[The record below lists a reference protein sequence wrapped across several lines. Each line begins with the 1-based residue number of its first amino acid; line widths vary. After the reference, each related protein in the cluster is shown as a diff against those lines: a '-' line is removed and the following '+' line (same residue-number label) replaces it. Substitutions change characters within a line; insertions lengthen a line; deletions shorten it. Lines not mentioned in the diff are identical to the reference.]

1 MAALSNIASAL
12 RTAGRVVITL
22 CIVAVALVVAR
33 ELWIHYEVEPW
44 TRDGRVRA
52 DFVEVAPD
60 VAGLVVSVNVRDN
73 QVVRAGDTLFVI
85 DPSRYQ
91 IAVADAEARQA
102 DARAQLEEA
111 ERENRRN
118 IKLGTLASSETR
130 EQSDTRVQQLS
141 AAVDQ
146 VTAALNLARLNL
158 SRTDVKATVN
168 GSVTNLNLRPGDYFT
183 PGRAALLLIDDDSF
197 YIIGY
202 FEETKLPRISVGDK
216 ARVQLMGE
224 THVIKGHVES
234 IARGIEDRERTP
246 DSDLLANVNPTFN
259 WVRLAQRIPVRIHV
273 DDNPG
278 HVRLIMGRT
287 ATVDILH
294 NSAPGSAK

>member
-1 MAALSNIASAL
+1 VAALSGIASVL
-12 RTAGRVVITL
+12 RRAGRVAITL
-22 CIVAVALVVAR
+22 CIVVVALIVAR
-33 ELWIHYEVEPW
+33 ELWIHYEIEPW

-52 DFVEVAPD
+52 DFVEIAPD

-73 QVVRAGDTLFVI
+73 QTVRTGDTLFVI

-91 IAVADAEARQA
+91 LAVADAEARLA

-111 ERENRRN
+111 GRENRRN
-118 IKLGTLASSETR
+118 IKLGSLASSETR
-130 EQSDTRVQQLS
+130 EESDTRVQQLG

-146 VTAALNLARLNL
+146 ATAALNLARLNL
-158 SRTDVKATVN
+158 SRTIVKATVN

-197 YIIGY
+197 YIVGY
-202 FEETKLPRISVGDK
+202 FEETKLPRIQIGDK
-216 ARVQLMGE
+216 VRVQLMGE
-224 THVIKGHVES
+224 RSVIMGHVES
-234 IARGIEDRERTP
+234 IASGIEDRERTP

-273 DDNPG
+273 DENPG

-287 ATVDILH
+287 ATVNVLQ
-294 NSAPGSAK
+294 NSAPDSTK

>member
-1 MAALSNIASAL
+1 MAALSGIASVL
-12 RTAGRVVITL
+12 RTVGRIVITL
-22 CIVAVALVVAR
+22 CIVVVALFVAR

-52 DFVEVAPD
+52 DYVEVAPD
-60 VAGLVVSVNVRDN
+60 VAGLVVSVNVHDN
-73 QVVRAGDTLFVI
+73 QIVRIGDTLFVI

-91 IAVADAEARQA
+91 IAVADAEARLA

-111 ERENRRN
+111 GRENRRN

-141 AAVDQ
+141 ATVDQ
-146 VTAALNLARLNL
+146 ATAALNLARLNL
-158 SRTDVKATVN
+158 SRTIVKATVN

-197 YIIGY
+197 YVIGY

-224 THVIKGHVES
+224 THIINGHVES
-234 IARGIEDRERTP
+234 IAAGIEDRERTP

-287 ATVDILH
+287 ATVNVLH
-294 NSAPGSAK
+294 NSAASRAK

>member
-1 MAALSNIASAL
+1 VAGLSGLGSVL
-12 RTAGRVVITL
+12 RTAGRIVITL
-22 CIVAVALVVAR
+22 CIVVAALVVAR
-33 ELWIHYEVEPW
+33 ELWVHYEVEPW

-52 DFVEVAPD
+52 DFVEIAPD
-60 VAGLVVSVNVRDN
+60 VAGLVVSVNVKDN
-73 QVVRAGDTLFVI
+73 QTVKAGDTLFVI

-91 IAVADAEARQA
+91 LAVADAEARLA
-102 DARAQLEEA
+102 DTRAQLEEA
-111 ERENRRN
+111 QRENHRN

-141 AAVDQ
+141 ASVDQ
-146 VTAALNLARLNL
+146 ATAALNLARLNL
-158 SRTDVKATVN
+158 SRTVVKATVN

-183 PGRAALLLIDDDSF
+183 PGRAALLLIDNDSF
-197 YIIGY
+197 YVIGY
-202 FEETKLPRISVGDK
+202 FEETKLPRISIGDK

-224 THVIKGHVES
+224 THVITGHVES
-234 IARGIEDRERTP
+234 IAAGIEDRERTP

-278 HVRLIMGRT
+278 HVQLIMGRT
-287 ATVDILH
+287 ATVNVLH
-294 NSAPGSAK
+294 NSRARSAQ

>member
-1 MAALSNIASAL
+1 MRRPSAK
-12 RTAGRVVITL
+12 
-22 CIVAVALVVAR
+22 
-33 ELWIHYEVEPW
+33 
-44 TRDGRVRA
+44 
-52 DFVEVAPD
+52 
-60 VAGLVVSVNVRDN
+60 
-73 QVVRAGDTLFVI
+73 
-85 DPSRYQ
+85 
-91 IAVADAEARQA
+91 
-102 DARAQLEEA
+102 
-111 ERENRRN
+111 NRRN

-146 VTAALNLARLNL
+146 ATAALNLARLNL

-216 ARVQLMGE
+216 VRVQLMGE

-273 DDNPG
+273 DENPG

-287 ATVDILH
+287 ATVDVFH
-294 NSAPGSAK
+294 NSASGSAR